1 MASNSL
7 FKGDAPIASA
17 LRDCRSAFWSVAVFS
32 AVVNILMLAGPLYML
47 QVYDRVLVSRSLPT
61 LVALSIFL
69 VGAYTFQAVL
79 DVIRGRI
86 VIRSAA
92 LLDKRLG
99 PGVHDAVIRLSVQ
112 GGASAE
118 AGRPLRDLDQI
129 RGFLMGSGPVA
140 IVDLPWIP
148 AFLAICWLIHPW
160 LGFVATIGGLML
172 LALTILTERNSR
184 DPVRDAGRD
193 GAARAAMVE
202 STRRNGE
209 TVVAMGMA
217 DALAARWSAANEK
230 YLGDSQRIS
239 DVLGSYGTLSRFVR
253 LVLQSL
259 LLGVGA
265 WLVIRQE
272 LMPGAM
278 IAAAIMMGRALAPL
292 ETAIANWR
300 GFVAARDSIGRLQAT
315 LAAVARDDAKT
326 SLPRPVARLDV
337 EHLTVVPP
345 GAAKPVIAGV
355 TFSAEAGDAVGVI
368 GPSGSGKT
376 SLVRALAGVWPAARG
391 TVRLDGSTLD
401 QWRPQELGRHIGYLS
416 QSIDL
421 FDATVAENIARM
433 DAEPDHAAV
442 LAAGEIAGADDFIR
456 RLPMGYDTSVGEG
469 GSLLSV
475 GQRQRIGLARAL
487 YRKPF
492 LLILDEPNAHLD
504 NEGDIAFEKAV
515 TIMRAEGAILI
526 IVAHRPSALAACN
539 KVLVLGNGVQQAFG
553 PRDEVLHR
561 VTGRPSQP
569 AAGGAALRVVSDS
582 SAGS

>member
-1 MASNSL
+1 MIGNSL
-7 FKGDAPIASA
+7 LKGDAPVASA
-17 LRDCRSAFWSVAVFS
+17 LRDSRSAFWSVAVFS

-69 VGAYTFQAVL
+69 IGAYGFQAVL

-86 VIRSAA
+86 VSRSAA

-99 PGVHDAVIRLSVQ
+99 SEVHDAVIRLSVQ
-112 GGASAE
+112 GGASGE
-118 AGRPLRDLDQI
+118 AARPLRDLDQI
-129 RGFLMGSGPVA
+129 RAFLTGSGPIA

-148 AFLAICWLIHPW
+148 AFLLICWLIHPW
-160 LGFVATIGGLML
+160 LGFVATIGGLVL
-172 LALTILTERNSR
+172 LALTILTERASR
-184 DPVRDAGRD
+184 DPIRDAGRD
-193 GAARAAMVE
+193 GALRAVMIEA
-202 STRRNGE
+202 TRRNGE

-217 DALAARWSAANEK
+217 DALAARWSVANEK
-230 YLGDSQRIS
+230 YLGAGQRIA
-239 DVLGSYGTLSRFVR
+239 DILGSYGTLSRFTR
-253 LVLQSL
+253 LLLQSL
-259 LLGVGA
+259 MLGVGA

-300 GFVAARDSIGRLQAT
+300 GFVAARDSVGRLQTT
-315 LAAVARDDAKT
+315 LATIARDDAKT
-326 SLPRPVARLDV
+326 ALPRPAARIDV
-337 EHLTVVPP
+337 EHLTAVPP
-345 GAAKPVIAGV
+345 CGAKPVVADV
-355 TFSAEAGDAVGVI
+355 TFSAEAGDAVGII

-376 SLVRALAGVWPAARG
+376 SLVRVLAGVWPAAKG

-401 QWRPQELGRHIGYLS
+401 QWRKHELGRHLGYLS

-421 FDATVAENIARM
+421 FDATVAENVARM
-433 DAEPDHAAV
+433 DPEPDHAAV
-442 LAAGEIAGADDFIR
+442 LAAGELAGADEFIR
-456 RLPMGYDTSVGEG
+456 RLPMGYDTPVGES

-504 NEGDIAFEKAV
+504 SEGDIAFEKAV
-515 TIMRAEGAILI
+515 TAMRTEGAILI

-553 PRDEVLHR
+553 PRDEVLRR
-561 VTGRPSQP
+561 VTGRPLP
-569 AAGGAALRVVSDS
+569 AAGGAPLRVVSDS
-582 SAGS
+582 AAGA